1 MSRIEK
7 YPTMHPSENLIAQ
20 CLADPFNKT
29 PGGKRRHPKYS
40 LFQWR
45 VESHCFDIE
54 RKGRWRRIT
63 VPKTDYAMRNMIM
76 QLFRAYAAKAWFEG
90 NNWRIKKYFD
100 QLTWTNRRIRDI
112 EYDIY
117 IHLNRC
123 GIPHTECEV
132 CDAMYRYFTRC
143 TNGQLLEREY

>member
-1 MSRIEK
+1 
-7 YPTMHPSENLIAQ
+7 
-20 CLADPFNKT
+20 
-29 PGGKRRHPKYS
+29 
-40 LFQWR
+40 
-45 VESHCFDIE
+45 
-54 RKGRWRRIT
+54 
-63 VPKTDYAMRNMIM
+63 MIM